1 MALSSEQQQIVDHP
15 VDRHAVVL
23 AVAGSGKSHTMVER
37 VAFLIEAN
45 RVPHSA
51 IIAVMFNKS
60 ASEEF
65 EERLGKRLGKANA
78 PESVTYHRLGTLTLK
93 ILVKAGLAPDW
104 TFDANPNSARNFTA
118 DVIADACRINGHKY
132 PRIVADAF
140 LSFVDRVKS
149 DLTTPLKVWE
159 AGNWQNSYSW
169 FVDYFPIYEKAR
181 ADAKMRFFS
190 DLIYDPLVI
199 LQQSEQ
205 ARRVVANRYR
215 HIIIDE
221 FQDICCSQYELVRYV
236 AGSLARVMVV
246 GDDDQTIYSWRG
258 AKPSYILRDFEKDY
272 EGAICYRMTR
282 TWRYG
287 HALSCAASHLIVNN
301 TDRADKLCI
310 SSDSTPNTKISYTE
324 DKGDGE
330 AVVSVIKKQ
339 VAAGRRL
346 ADIAVLIRTYS
357 HSGSAQLGMLA
368 SSIPFR
374 LEGGNNA
381 SILDNP
387 WVKMFIG
394 WLKIAAGDIANR
406 PYAGEPD
413 MKSVFELRSVI
424 CMPSPVNFE
433 LSKALCSCVLSEPQN
448 GEGFTTFIKQNLQG
462 PRGPIQ
468 EALTK
473 LQGVWTAVRN
483 LRPRVDEI
491 DPKQLMLQLHEKLEL
506 KRLLGNYHSKQEDAD
521 DELDLIN
528 TFIDYAGQMGGGSVS
543 SFLDHIVD
551 LQSFSDRSKE
561 TTEAVHVTSLHRSK
575 GLEWP
580 CVIMIGLSQGRLPLA
595 NRLMKPGDS
604 GWEEHLEDER
614 RLAYVGITRARE
626 QLCLIGPAD
635 PMLSKWWSAG
645 RTGCPEQLDYEG
657 RSASQFLYETNL
669 YLSSMMPLIIYKGSK
684 PVATNPGLANLYLED
699 IGHTTRVTPINEGDS

>member
-181 ADAKMRFFS
+181 ADAKLRFFS

-246 GDDDQTIYSWRG
+246 GDDDQSIYRWRG
-258 AKPSYILRDFEKDY
+258 ADIDNILNFEKDY
-272 EGAICYRMTR
+272 PNVTIIKLEENYRSTQNI
-282 TWRYG
+282 
-287 HALSCAASHLIVNN
+287 LKAAS
-301 TDRADKLCI
+301 
-310 SSDSTPNTKISYTE
+310 
-324 DKGDGE
+324 
-330 AVVSVIKKQ
+330 AVVGQNRHRKAKT
-339 VAAGRRL
+339 L
-346 ADIAVLIRTYS
+346 WT
-357 HSGSAQLGMLA
+357 
-368 SSIPFR
+368 
-374 LEGGNNA
+374 GNE
-381 SILDNP
+381 
-387 WVKMFIG
+387 K
-394 WLKIAAGDIANR
+394 
-406 PYAGEPD
+406 GEPIPTT
-413 MKSVFELRSVI
+413 LL
-424 CMPSPVNFE
+424 SPGKFNSPHGLAVD
-433 LSKALCSCVLSEPQN
+433 KD
-448 GEGFTTFIKQNLQG
+448 KNLYIAEWLIG
-462 PRGPIQ
+462 GRF
-468 EALTK
+468 TK
-473 LQGVWTAVRN
+473 LKK
-483 LRPRVDEI
+483 I
-491 DPKQLMLQLHEKLEL
+491 
-506 KRLLGNYHSKQEDAD
+506 
-521 DELDLIN
+521 
-528 TFIDYAGQMGGGSVS
+528 
-543 SFLDHIVD
+543 
-551 LQSFSDRSKE
+551 
-561 TTEAVHVTSLHRSK
+561 
-575 GLEWP
+575 
-580 CVIMIGLSQGRLPLA
+580 
-595 NRLMKPGDS
+595 
-604 GWEEHLEDER
+604 
-614 RLAYVGITRARE
+614 
-626 QLCLIGPAD
+626 
-635 PMLSKWWSAG
+635 
-645 RTGCPEQLDYEG
+645 
-657 RSASQFLYETNL
+657 
-669 YLSSMMPLIIYKGSK
+669 
-684 PVATNPGLANLYLED
+684 
-699 IGHTTRVTPINEGDS
+699 